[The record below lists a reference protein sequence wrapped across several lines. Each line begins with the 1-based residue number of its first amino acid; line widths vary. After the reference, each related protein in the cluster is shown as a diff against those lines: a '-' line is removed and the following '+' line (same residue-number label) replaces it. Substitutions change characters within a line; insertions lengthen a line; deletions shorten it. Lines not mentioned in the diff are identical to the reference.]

1 MLDKAFNETYLPIP
15 MIFAFEAV
23 SCLPYK
29 LELSSLGNLLCWR
42 RCWFNN

>member
-23 SCLPYK
+23 SCSPLQV
-29 LELSSLGNLLCWR
+29 GT
-42 RCWFNN
+42 